1 MMKISE
7 KKDVV
12 YYVQELTKSGDGI
25 VDPMQPFRHWCEA
38 NDYAR
43 DVLGLEVDEY
53 TIIEWE
59 VE

>member
-1 MMKISE
+1 MMKISD
-7 KKDVV
+7 KSDVV
-12 YYVQELTKSGDGI
+12 YYVQELSETGEGLI
-25 VDPMQPFRHWCEA
+25 DPTQPFSHWHQA

-43 DVLGLEVDEY
+43 DVLGLEVDKY